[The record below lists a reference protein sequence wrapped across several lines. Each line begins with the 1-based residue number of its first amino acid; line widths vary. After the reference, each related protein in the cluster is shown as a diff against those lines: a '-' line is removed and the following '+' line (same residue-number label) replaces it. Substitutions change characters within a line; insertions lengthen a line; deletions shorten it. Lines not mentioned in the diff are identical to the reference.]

1 MTRSGRPAAAIVC
14 ARLRSIVRTFH
25 RNRRT
30 MITPPRLPPRLVL
43 IVLLAL
49 APAAPVVAVTE
60 AGDEP
65 GVQPPEQVVADL
77 EEMLI
82 GNMKADDMDF
92 DARFERLRPLVGDI
106 MAVERMARYLFG
118 RDWREFAP
126 ELRERFIEA
135 FLDLSAATYAG
146 QFDEYGGEHFDPVE
160 VRHQGEDR
168 VVVRRR
174 LTTGSG
180 RKVAFDYL
188 MTRADDGW
196 EIVTIITDGVSDLAL
211 KRSQYQRIAD
221 GGGLEAVIEH
231 IRDSTEKQRS
241 G

>member
-1 MTRSGRPAAAIVC
+1 
-14 ARLRSIVRTFH
+14 
-25 RNRRT
+25 
-30 MITPPRLPPRLVL
+30 MIPLTRLPL
-43 IVLLAL
+43 IVLFAL
-49 APAAPVVAVTE
+49 APAAPVLATTE
-60 AGDEP
+60 AGGEP
-65 GVQPPEQVVADL
+65 GVQPPEQVVAEL

-82 GNMKADDMDF
+82 GNMKAEDLDF
-92 DARFERLRPLVGDI
+92 DARFDRLRPLVADI
-106 MAVERMARYLFG
+106 MAVERMARYLFV

-126 ELRERFIEA
+126 EQRERFVEA

-146 QFDEYGGEHFDPVE
+146 QFDNYGGERFDPVE

-196 EIVTIITDGVSDLAL
+196 GIVNIITDGVSDLAL
-211 KRSQYQRIAD
+211 KRSQYQRIVDD
-221 GGGLEAVIEH
+221 GGLDAVIEH
-231 IRDSTEKQRS
+231 IRESTEKQRS